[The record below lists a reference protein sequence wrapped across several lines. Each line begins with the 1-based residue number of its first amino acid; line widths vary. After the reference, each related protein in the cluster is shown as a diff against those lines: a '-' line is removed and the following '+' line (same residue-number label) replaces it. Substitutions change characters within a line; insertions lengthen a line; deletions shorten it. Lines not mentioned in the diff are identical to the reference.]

1 MNTEKIIEK
10 IKNLVELAQDNPSDE
25 EGQTALLIAQKLMLK
40 HDVSLSQVEL
50 HQTENKF
57 ETGEAVG
64 RSASVLRWWEKDMS
78 VIISTNFRCY
88 VVQER
93 DRRTKTSY
101 IMFFGEK
108 KDAEMAA
115 KVYDAAL
122 MYLRYRIKRLPDKSP
137 AYKNSYISGFI
148 LSLGNRFEKQV
159 EEYGLMVLPKKEVLK
174 DFQDRF
180 QNLGKGD
187 NKRPNHDFDRE
198 AFEEGKS
205 HGENA
210 KIMPDEIL
218 GEED

>member
-1 MNTEKIIEK
+1 MSEKIINK
-10 IKNLVELAQDNPSDE
+10 IKNLMELAQDNPSDE
-25 EGQTALLIAQKLMLK
+25 EGQTALLMAQKLMLK

-64 RSASVLRWWEKDMS
+64 KSASVLRWWEKDMS

-93 DRRTKTSY
+93 DRRTETSY
-101 IMFFGEK
+101 LIFFGEK

-122 MYLRYRIKRLPDKSP
+122 MYLRYRINRLPDKSP

-159 EEYGLMVLPKKEVLK
+159 EEYGLMILPKKEVLK
-174 DFQDRF
+174 DFHNRF
-180 QNLGKGD
+180 QNLSKSKT
-187 NKRPNHDFDRE
+187 KRPNNDFDRE
-198 AFEEGKS
+198 AFETGKS

-210 KIMPDEIL
+210 KIMPEEIL

>member
-25 EGQTALLIAQKLMLK
+25 EGQTALLMAQKLMLK

-78 VIISTNFRCY
+78 VVISTNFRCY
-88 VVQER
+88 VIQER
-93 DRRTKTSY
+93 DRITKTSH

-108 KDAEMAA
+108 QDAEMAA

-122 MYLRYRIKRLPDKSP
+122 MYLRYRIERLPDKSP
-137 AYKNSYISGFI
+137 AYKNSYIRGFI
-148 LSLGNRFEKQV
+148 LSLSDRFKKQV
-159 EEYGLMVLPKKEVLK
+159 EEYGLMVLPK
-174 DFQDRF
+174 
-180 QNLGKGD
+180 
-187 NKRPNHDFDRE
+187 
-198 AFEEGKS
+198 
-205 HGENA
+205 
-210 KIMPDEIL
+210 
-218 GEED
+218 

>member
-25 EGQTALLIAQKLMLK
+25 EGKTALLMAQKLMLK

-78 VIISTNFRCY
+78 VVISSNFRCY

-93 DRRTKTSY
+93 DRRTGTSY
-101 IMFFGEK
+101 LIFFGEK

-137 AYKNSYISGFI
+137 AYKNSYIRGFI
-148 LSLGNRFEKQV
+148 LSLGKRFKKQV
-159 EEYGLMVLPKKEVLK
+159 EEYGLMVLPKKEVLADMHK
-174 DFQDRF
+174 RF
-180 QNLGKGD
+180 QNLGKA
-187 NKRPNHDFDRE
+187 KTERPSHDFDKE
-198 AFEEGKS
+198 AFEEGKN
-205 HGENA
+205 HGTDA
-210 KIMPDEIL
+210 KIMPEEII
-218 GEED
+218 GEG

>member
-1 MNTEKIIEK
+1 MSEKIINK
-10 IKNLVELAQDNPSDE
+10 IKNLMELAQDNPSDE
-25 EGQTALLIAQKLMLK
+25 EGQTALLMAQKLMLK

-50 HQTENKF
+50 HQTEDKF
-57 ETGEAVG
+57 ETGEVIG
-64 RSASVLRWWEKDMS
+64 KSASVLRWWEKDMS
-78 VIISTNFRCY
+78 VVISSNFRCY

-93 DRRTKTSY
+93 NRITKTSY

-122 MYLRYRIKRLPDKSP
+122 MYLRYRISRLPDKSP
-137 AYKNSYISGFI
+137 AYKNSYIRGFI
-148 LSLGNRFEKQV
+148 LSLGKRFEKQV

-174 DFQDRF
+174 DLHNRF
-180 QNLGKGD
+180 QNLGKA
-187 NKRPNHDFDRE
+187 KTSRPNHDFDRE
-198 AFEEGKS
+198 AFEEGQS

>member
-1 MNTEKIIEK
+1 MSEKIINK
-10 IKNLVELAQDNPSDE
+10 IKNLMELAQDNPSDE
-25 EGQTALLIAQKLMLK
+25 EGQTALLMAQRLMLK

-50 HQTENKF
+50 HQTEDKF
-57 ETGEAVG
+57 ETGEVIVK
-64 RSASVLRWWEKDMS
+64 SASVLRWWEKDMS
-78 VIISTNFRCY
+78 VVISSNFRCY

-93 DRRTKTSY
+93 NRITKTSY
-101 IMFFGEK
+101 IMLFGEK

-122 MYLRYRIKRLPDKSP
+122 MYLRYRISRLPDNSP
-137 AYKNSYISGFI
+137 AYKNSYIRGFI
-148 LSLGNRFEKQV
+148 LSLGKRFEKQV

-174 DFQDRF
+174 DLHNRF
-180 QNLGKGD
+180 KNLGKA
-187 NKRPNHDFDRE
+187 KTSRLNHDFDRE
-198 AFEEGKS
+198 AFETGQS